1 MTVIDPRGVDAEV
14 KTLKAVEPVGV
25 TGLVAKLQLT
35 PVGNGVTHDKVIAA
49 ALPAFKVAVI
59 RTVPKLPCTI
69 LIGPLFD
76 NE

>member
-14 KTLKAVEPVGV
+14 KTLKALEPVGV

-35 PVGNGVTHDKVIAA
+35 PVGNGATHDKVTGA
-49 ALPAFKVAVI
+49 ALPALKATVI
-59 RTVPKLPCTI
+59 KTVPKLPCMT
-69 LIGPLFD
+69 LIGPVFD

>member
-14 KTLKAVEPVGV
+14 KTLKRLEPEGV
-25 TGLVAKLQLT
+25 RGLGAKLQLT
-35 PVGNGVTHDKVIAA
+35 PVGNGVTHDKVTGT
-49 ALPAFKVAVI
+49 ALPAFKAAVI
-59 RTVPKLPCTI
+59 VTVPRLPCMI

>member
-14 KTLKAVEPVGV
+14 KILRAVEPVGV

-35 PVGNGVTHDKVIAA
+35 PVGNGAKHDNVTAA
-49 ALPAFKVAVI
+49 ALPAVKAAVI
-59 RTVPKLPCTI
+59 VRVPRLPCTI
-69 LIGPLFD
+69 LTGPLFD